1 MTIHAGTLSEIVSK
15 KDKLD
20 IVINVQRVK
29 LKKLVAEKQELI
41 QELKKQIIERSAFEL
56 LTVDYSKI
64 RPRRRA
70 RL

>member
-64 RPRRRA
+64 RPRRRE